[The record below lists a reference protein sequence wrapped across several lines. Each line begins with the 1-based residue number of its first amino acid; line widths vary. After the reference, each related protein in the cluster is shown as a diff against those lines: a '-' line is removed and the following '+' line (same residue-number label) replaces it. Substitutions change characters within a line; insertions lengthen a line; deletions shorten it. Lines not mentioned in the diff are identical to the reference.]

1 MSDNAED
8 RPSNDDAEQAQ
19 SAPRDSMDIV
29 REAPK
34 DSGFPHRHGLED
46 SPLMRHLEET
56 AREGVK
62 HIT

>member
-8 RPSNDDAEQAQ
+8 RPSEEHVDQT
-19 SAPRDSMDIV
+19 PRDSMEIV

-34 DSGFPHRHGLED
+34 SAGFPHHHGLED
-46 SPLMRHLEET
+46 SPLMRHLENT

>member
-1 MSDNAED
+1 MSDEAED
-8 RPSNDDAEQAQ
+8 RPSEEQADQ
-19 SAPRDSMDIV
+19 TPRDSMEIV

-34 DSGFPHRHGLED
+34 GSGFPHHHGLED
-46 SPLMRHLEET
+46 SPLMRHLEEM